1 MPYVISL
8 LAVAAASVALLVLL
22 VRLSTPVRR
31 LTGTARLCS
40 TYLAEHL
47 GLLRA
52 RIAGLKVELNR
63 RRHARRVRD
72 SGGPTAA

>member
-1 MPYVISL
+1 MPYIISL
-8 LAVAAASVALLVLL
+8 LAVATAGVALLVLL
-22 VRLSTPVRR
+22 VRLGTPVRR

-40 TYLAEHL
+40 AYLADRTS
-47 GLLRA
+47 LLRA

-63 RRHARRVRD
+63 RRQARRVRR